1 MNNELITQL
10 QASFNSLA
18 YQVEDSTIE
27 YWYARD
33 LQKILD
39 YERWENFENVIT
51 KAKNSCETAGLDCA
65 DHFRDITKMVALGS
79 GAERP
84 IQNIMLT
91 RYACGGVK
99 LDNIGVK

>member
-1 MNNELITQL
+1 MNAELITQL

-18 YQVEDSTIE
+18 YQIEDSNIE

-39 YERWENFENVIT
+39 YERWENFENAIT

-65 DHFRDITKMVALGS
+65 DHFRDVTKMVALGS
-79 GAERP
+79 GAERQ
-84 IQNIMLT
+84 IQDIMLT
-91 RYACGGVK
+91 RYACGLAK
-99 LDNIGVK
+99 LESIGNK